1 MAEWGRMILKKCR
14 AGTTW
19 ESQSNKTTS
28 VISAKERQ
36 CIGDSETQVAW
47 RKGAHR
53 EAVNTAGTRC
63 AMMKYCKDQMCND
76 EVSAIWVS
84 D

>member
-36 CIGDSETQVAW
+36 CIGDSDTSSLEKRSSQ
-47 RKGAHR
+47 RS
-53 EAVNTAGTRC
+53 C
-63 AMMKYCKDQMCND
+63 KYCRDQMCND
-76 EVSAIWVS
+76 EILQGPDVQ
-84 D
+84 